1 MSAFVPRSRVRVV
14 GRPRA
19 VAPRSDDIRE
29 RGIESRRRFVDPM
42 PRHEGTFLP
51 RPTLVV
57 GLRTDTAIEAH
68 NARSGPRLR
77 VPIGSY
83 GGRASCRGLEQTFG
97 GAPIDR
103 HEKVDEFE
111 YY

>member
-1 MSAFVPRSRVRVV
+1 VVV
-14 GRPRA
+14 GVGLHPSQPGSAGGLPRA

-57 GLRTDTAIEAH
+57 GLRTDTAIAAH
-68 NARSGPRLR
+68 NARSGVILR
-77 VPIGSY
+77 RPLAGPSRAPNGSY
-83 GGRASCRGLEQTFG
+83 GAS
-97 GAPIDR
+97 
-103 HEKVDEFE
+103 H
-111 YY
+111 